1 MKLKYFFIALVAMVA
16 CFSEA
21 FAQQVITVSNAEELK
36 QALKE
41 AGAAPQARQAA
52 QGGAPTYPGL
62 TVTLDQYEDASLID
76 GYFDLKPALVLD
88 LNGYVVKGDI
98 TIESGQLS
106 IIDNKGTGAW
116 IGCITVNSGATLAV
130 GSGNVIAGESGVAVI
145 NKGTLSTDGGAVIGK
160 ITNTGSM
167 EGVATYGM
175 ALVANTTVAQA
186 ALNAAI
192 TGQTVQFASDIE
204 GDLTAV
210 QKPNTKITIDG
221 AKKTLK
227 GTIIVDGKS
236 SAYETTGLVVKN
248 LNFDATAITKDASIN
263 LGDGSN
269 ATRYTSNVSIDGCTF
284 TDTDYTAVAVKS
296 YTAGDK
302 NLVITNCKAEGMHSL
317 LQAANITGITITG
330 CKATT
335 KNGINLN
342 SSSNVKIEKNT
353 IDVEGYAVRAGVSGG
368 TSGKIELTNNTL
380 QSENADG
387 DAVVVLRGTAPA
399 QADLSM
405 TENVVLAATHISGTT
420 ANTKISAEANYWN
433 GEENPVV
440 AGGSAPVVVNS
451 YYADKEKSDL
461 QRNEMGSINAY
472 VMADRIFG
480 DVTTNA
486 EKTLVINIFGKDGE
500 RIGTCT
506 AEKAENL
513 TAKPKTLT
521 WRMNFGTDDSGS
533 WKMEWADGA
542 PSINNMPAKV
552 QVVVDGVA
560 LGEAE
565 VKLTQNGDGQNP
577 VFAAKTDE
585 FGKISSFIVSEGF
598 GFSKAAATLVSAA
611 VEGDN
616 IVILEEGTYTV
627 PTGKNL
633 TITGKAEGVVKFDM
647 SKAVGVHSSMTFND
661 VTFEYSTNKNYIGLQ
676 HAGTMVYN
684 NCTIDG
690 QVFLYGASETFNN
703 CTFNQNS
710 SDAYNVWTY
719 GAKEVA
725 FKNCTFNS
733 AGKSVLIYAEQ
744 AGIFNTVTVEGCT
757 FNASQEVEG
766 KAAIEMDSSLTGG
779 INLTIDAATTATGF
793 GTGNVSGNSLWNNK
807 KGNGNNANND
817 ITVKVGEETVLAPT
831 YDAKIGET
839 GHRTL
844 QEALAAVQAGET
856 ITLLADVT
864 TSDITK
870 INKNITFEGNGKKLT
885 TTAERGFQITGG
897 TVAINN
903 LTIDMPNA
911 AEGNRG
917 INLYNG
923 DTNAALDVTLNN
935 VTINGGKAYA
945 VNIGGGKDNKLTIKN
960 STLTGYAAI
969 NVHTSSVN
977 HTIVVDGSTLNGK
990 NHNNNYSFGTV
1001 VIDGTNA
1008 HSLTI
1013 TNTTITTE
1021 NLEGVTSKYE
1031 KVIVGP
1037 NCTLNWDGEAAVRNI
1052 LADSKGGKLYY
1063 TDLQAAITDAAEVS
1077 GTVQILGNITTTK
1090 SVVVPANK
1098 KVTLD
1103 LNGKTINGTDNE
1115 TKSFGLININPGAE
1129 LTINGEGAI
1138 TLTATNNRG
1147 WNAYSSVISNQRGK
1161 LTVNG
1166 GTIEHLGGTDMAY
1179 AIDNLT
1185 NGKSTYAETIINGGT
1200 IKSTYRAIRQFL
1212 NGTEAQNI
1220 LAVNAGTIEGANKSI
1235 WMQDANKNANPG
1247 SLSVADNAVLKGDVY
1262 LFVTA
1267 GSTEW
1272 PVEVSIADAAFAD
1285 GSTVVTGNIPAQYVV
1300 ENVNGVWGKSNSDA
1314 SIDGVGYATLAEA
1327 LKAVQDGE
1335 TITLT
1340 EGAEGDESKT
1350 EMEFTKDIE
1359 FTITGNA
1366 PKYALP
1372 VITFQNATVNIKDAH
1387 ILIPELD
1394 ARQNATINVI
1404 DSKVDDAGGNS
1415 IAKSYYNGTININE
1429 NSTVYMMQVTTMGYI
1444 NIAGTLN
1451 ATWQTNVYGNG
1462 MITMTN
1468 GATFNTAAL
1477 HLTGKDY
1484 SGRDN
1489 TDEERVG
1496 KPATIVVD
1504 GANFTVGKVTSN
1516 NGADY
1521 SYNSSK
1527 GINVGNVDGKNAV
1540 LDIKNG
1546 ANVNIFMGN
1555 GETANIGAG
1564 GTVNIDGALSVA
1576 CRNEG
1581 GNVTLN
1587 SNGAINLTSENATLK
1602 AQDGLTVNSTV
1613 EGRDVIYADGVYST
1627 KLGLKGKGTEAEPYL
1642 INNVNELM
1650 AFRNSVN
1657 AGETKYN
1664 APGVW
1669 VVLCEDI
1676 DLAGTTWE
1684 RGIGDG
1690 ITATF
1695 DGNFDGK
1702 GKTIK
1707 NFNVQASADS
1717 DKYLCAALFGYTYG
1731 GVTIKNLT
1739 IENANVEFTSA
1750 VAGEKYHNV
1759 GVLVAFANNSKGGKL
1774 NIDNV
1779 TVKGDIKIDAPQTF
1793 GVGAIVGYSY
1803 SGMGSI
1809 TNTKVCPNSGSIIKG
1824 ERFVGGI
1831 IGYSYNNAI
1840 IDKCSVENLAI
1851 SGSNGVAGVAG
1862 LALNGNKITNCSVTN
1877 TTVNAES
1884 NVAYIVGE
1892 LGSGNGGDVLIENCN
1907 APQPWVGGSYATSE
1921 PFVASIGNKYYTS
1934 IAKALEV
1941 VKNGETITLVNDVT
1955 ENVTLTEKAG
1965 LYYTIDGAKKAMKGN
1980 ITINSLSDTNDNRRI
1995 TIKNINFVDDSDAN
2009 VDFISSVNTNHYPRL
2024 TVEGCTFTGS
2034 GNNGD
2039 VALRLKSSHSVVIKD
2054 CTGTGL
2060 HSFLQNTSGWNLT
2073 IENVKV
2079 TDSKSGLALG
2089 TVQGVT
2095 VKGSNIVVPG
2105 YGIRLDANTYNNNA
2119 VIESN
2124 TVKAFIPVVV
2134 RNANTESNIEFKGT
2148 NEMNATNTDGIWCA
2162 IGTSEYETNGEMPTA
2177 ATGKVRVVLS
2187 GTGLSEEGIYGNYYD
2202 ELTIHVASQT
2212 ATTAVTREIYVATM
2226 DEAVAEAKTFN
2237 AGTVIYKVYDAVE
2250 LTTGG
2255 SHGILDLGQNVVIE
2269 GVDPAAK
2276 LTIVGGGV
2284 PDIKGVT
2291 FKNITLADEGTYLPT
2306 ANEFMYQNYIDCTFE
2321 NVKFVDGI
2329 RLSGTSVI
2337 KDSQVEANTTNEYA
2351 IWLDA
2356 GVFTMTGTTVVGGA
2370 DAYGLIKSDLVS
2382 KITITGNTFQYLG
2395 EANKEAL
2402 NTKGAVIIAENNTFI
2417 DCAAGILPADKT
2429 NYADDSKTTV
2439 LTDAAIAENN
2449 TVTVYYAAIGE
2460 QKYETLLAA
2469 IKAAQE
2475 GETITLIRNV
2485 TMDYNARDAY
2495 ETQAKNVVINGNGKT
2510 LTLNQKNSDWAS
2522 FGLAN
2527 NSKLVLNNMT
2537 IEKTGYGDT
2546 DGAWNKHAI
2555 IFSCPV
2561 EMTDVTVNNSIAV
2574 QAGAT
2579 LTDVTINEANGYYG
2593 LWINGNGQAVTI
2605 NGGAINANN
2614 GGRGIKIA
2622 DEYIDNP
2629 AQITLSVDGTVFT
2642 TAKKAAVLV
2651 SSKAGAN
2658 ITASNVN
2665 IENVA
2670 EDKVNFVWVDEDW
2683 AQYFD
2688 QVEVTGATVSPEG
2701 GEGSFA
2707 AAIIVDGAVQS
2718 YFKTFAKAL
2727 ETVTNGQTITLITDV
2742 AENVTIK
2749 QVVGKNI
2756 AIDGNSKTYT
2766 GTITVVGDGAPNGS
2780 NKETLTFKN
2789 INFVVKAKAYAI
2801 TSEKGTHA
2809 RNITVENCTFTG
2821 AADGPSYGIRV
2832 RNGWNYAVKNTTA
2845 DGLSSFF
2852 NATENLSGLTVEDVT
2867 VTNANSAFNA
2877 VYGFGKATFKNVNIS
2892 VAAEGIWVQNQNAFN
2907 LTLEDCSIEA
2917 SKPIYVAEYKDKNN
2931 TNTITL
2937 NGTNNLVAASDGN
2950 WLTIVDEPATNA
2962 TFKVIANDTALDFEK
2977 TSGLAAYAKNDV
2989 RSFAYNDLRKVVNES
3004 ADGDVVAML
3013 ADATVNTKTYTTQND
3028 GYAVLF
3034 NVGGK
3039 AVTFDLNGK
3048 KLSVSAAAADLA
3060 AAKGKMLLSVF
3071 SADLDGDFT
3080 ITDSSEE
3087 GSGAVELAVNDAS
3100 VYSMFVSE
3108 SAQSDKSNSGKL
3120 TINGGSFKTVGN
3132 VANAMFF
3139 SDADKV
3145 ITINGGNFFCDG
3157 VSNAANY
3164 PWLVNTLGNNELQVV
3179 VNGGTFNI
3187 DINHQYRPFEVFV
3200 PETLAVK
3207 SNGNGTWTIVPA
3219 QAYVTEMLSEWVNV
3233 AGSRE
3238 HKVGYATVADALA
3251 ATNELGKTVTLVWS
3265 EGDAPIAMN
3274 GSVFGKDVTI
3284 KGTAKVDWSKGW
3296 LFVGRGGEGNATV
3309 TFDGANL
3316 TSASDQATYGIHVSG
3331 REKNTTNKYDG
3342 TLVIKNSTIE
3352 LDFLINRNAIE
3363 LDNATFTVKNGFGI
3377 AGRPASE
3384 TESGANATATISL
3397 ANNSKVVV
3405 NNHNGMGLG
3414 QAASVLEGMGV
3425 MNIDETSTFETTQGF
3440 VVTANG
3446 TMNIAGT
3453 AIVAGTLTN
3462 NGVINL
3468 TTEEATLEAQEG
3480 LNIAT
3485 TLPGYFVKYANGVYT
3500 VCGEIVLV
3508 DGEVTD
3514 FVNEKD
3520 MIVKTLTYTRTFQER
3535 MLGKWQ
3541 TLYVPFEIPVSELN
3555 AMGYEVAYFND
3566 FRETLDEY
3574 GQVVANGTVLEMIII
3589 RHGVLKANFP
3599 YAIKPKTEESLE
3611 MSLVLNDVKLYSTTG
3626 ERESVECSSA
3636 FKRFTF
3642 DGTYKKA
3649 TKSEIVGNNDVPFY
3663 AMNVNGIMQ
3672 AMGPD
3677 PKLGAFRVYM
3687 TITKKNG
3694 EPFIQTPG
3702 QAALAREIP
3711 LHVIGEED
3719 ENGAT
3724 IIYDVVEDNLNNNG
3738 NDFIYDLQGRRVSEP
3753 KKGGIYIKNGKKILY

>member
-52 QGGAPTYPGL
+52 QGGAPTYPGS
-62 TVTLDQYEDASLID
+62 TITLNQYKDASVIE
-76 GYFDLKPALVLD
+76 GYFAPEKQLVLD
-88 LNGYVVKGDI
+88 LNGYVVYGDI

-116 IGCITVNSGATLAV
+116 IGCITVDARAKLAV

-167 EGVATYGM
+167 EGVATYNT
-175 ALVANTTVAQA
+175 ALVADKTVAQA

-192 TGQTVQFASDIE
+192 DGQAIQFASDIE
-204 GDLTAV
+204 GDLTVV

-221 AKKTLK
+221 AIDDASKTLK
-227 GTIIVDGKS
+227 GAITIDGKS
-236 SAYETTGLVVKN
+236 FAYETTGLVIKN

-269 ATRYTSNVSIDGCTF
+269 ATRYTSNVTINACTF
-284 TDTDYTAVAVKS
+284 KNGGNAKAAVKS
-296 YTAGDK
+296 YQGGCK
-302 NLVITNCKAEGMHSL
+302 NLVITNCEAEGMHSL

-342 SSSNVKIEKNT
+342 SSSNVKIENNT

-380 QSENADG
+380 QSDNADG

-461 QRNEMGSINAY
+461 QRNEMGSIYAY

-486 EKTLVINIFGKDGE
+486 KGSLVINVYGKNGSQ
-500 RIGTCT
+500 IGTCT

-521 WRMNFGTDDSGS
+521 WRMNFGADDSDS

-577 VFAAKTDE
+577 VFAAKTED
-585 FGKISSFIVSEGF
+585 GKISSFIVSEGF
-598 GFSKAAATLVSAA
+598 GFSKAAATLVSSAA
-611 VEGDN
+611 EGDN
-616 IVILEEGTYTV
+616 IVILKEGTYTV

-647 SKAVGVHSSMTFND
+647 SKAVGVHSSMTFNN

-676 HAGTMVYN
+676 YAGTMVYN

-703 CTFNQNS
+703 CTFKQDS
-710 SDAYNVWTY
+710 RDAYNVWTY

-725 FKNCTFNS
+725 FNKCTFNS

-744 AGIFNTVTVEGCT
+744 ASIFNTVTVEGCT

-779 INLTIDAATTATGF
+779 ANVTITNSNASGF

-807 KGNGNNANND
+807 KGNADNKNND
-817 ITVKVGEETVLAPT
+817 ITVTVDGTTVLEPI
-831 YDAKIGET
+831 YVAKIGET

-870 INKNITFEGNGKKLT
+870 INKSITFEGNGKKLT

-990 NHNNNYSFGTV
+990 NHNNNYSIGTV

-1037 NCTLNWDGEAAVRNI
+1037 NCTLAWDGGEAAVRNVMVN
-1052 LADSKGGKLYY
+1052 GLYY
-1063 TDLQAAITDAAEVS
+1063 TDLQAAIKDAAEVS

-1115 TKSFGLININPGAE
+1115 TKSFGLINVNPGAE

-1161 LTVNG
+1161 LTMNG

-1185 NGKSTYAETIINGGT
+1185 NGKGTKAETVINGGT

-1212 NGTEAQNI
+1212 NGTEAENI
-1220 LAVNAGTIEGANKSI
+1220 LAVNDGTIEGANKSI

-1247 SLSVADNAVLKGDVY
+1247 SLTVADEAVLKGDVY

-1350 EMEFTKDIE
+1350 EMAFTKDIE
-1359 FTITGNA
+1359 FTITGKA

-1372 VITFQNATVNIKDAH
+1372 VITFQNATVNIKDAEV
-1387 ILIPELD
+1387 LIPELD
-1394 ARQNATINVI
+1394 ARQNAVINIVN
-1404 DSKVDDAGGNS
+1404 STVHDAGGNS
-1415 IAKSYYNGTININE
+1415 IAKSYYNGAINIDKT
-1429 NSTVYMMQVTTMGYI
+1429 STVHMMQVTTMGYI

-1468 GATFNTAAL
+1468 GATFNTAGL

-1489 TDEERVG
+1489 TDADRVG

-1504 GANFTVGKVTSN
+1504 GANFTVGKVKSD

-1527 GINVGNVDGKNAV
+1527 GINVGTVDGKKAV

-1546 ANVNIFMGN
+1546 ANVNIFMAN

-1587 SNGAINLTSENATLK
+1587 SNGAINLTSEDATLK

-1717 DKYLCAALFGYTYG
+1717 DKNLCAALFGYTYG

-1965 LYYTIDGAKKAMKGN
+1965 LYYTIDGADKAMKGN
-1980 ITINSLSDTNDNRRI
+1980 ITVNSLSDTNDNRRI
-1995 TIKNINFVDDSDAN
+1995 TIKNINFVDESDAN

-2034 GNNGD
+2034 GNDGD
-2039 VALRLKSSHSVVIKD
+2039 VAIRLKSSHSVVIKD

-2079 TDSKSGLALG
+2079 TNSKSGLALG

-2124 TVKAFIPVVV
+2124 KVEAFIPVVV
-2134 RNANTESNIEFKGT
+2134 RNANTESNIEFKGENT
-2148 NEMNATNTDGIWCA
+2148 MTATNTDGIWCA
-2162 IGTSEYETNGEMPTA
+2162 IGTSEYEENGKLPTD
-2177 ATGKVRVVLS
+2177 ATGKVRVVLTD
-2187 GTGLSEEGIYGNYYD
+2187 TGLSEEGIYGNYYD

-2212 ATTAVTREIYVATM
+2212 ATTSVTREIYVATM

-2237 AGTVIYKVYDAVE
+2237 AGTVIYKVYDAVK

-2291 FKNITLADEGTYLPT
+2291 FKNITLADEGTYFPT

-2495 ETQAKNVVINGNGKT
+2495 ETQAQNVVIDGNGKT

-2527 NSKLVLNNMT
+2527 NSKLVLNDMT

-2561 EMTDVTVNNSIAV
+2561 EMNDVTVNNSIAV

-2742 AENVTIK
+2742 AEDVTIK

-2756 AIDGNSKTYT
+2756 TIDGNSKNYT
-2766 GTITVVGDGAPNGS
+2766 GTITVVGDGVPNGS
-2780 NKETLTFKN
+2780 NKETLTFIN
-2789 INFVVKAKAYAI
+2789 INFVVKANAYAI
-2801 TSEKGTHA
+2801 TADKGSHA

-2867 VTNANSAFNA
+2867 VTYANSAFNA

-2962 TFKVIANDTALDFEK
+2962 TFKVVANDTALDFEK

-3013 ADATVNTKTYTTQND
+3013 ADATVNTKTYITQND

-3080 ITDSSEE
+3080 ITDSSAD

-3100 VYSMFVSE
+3100 VYGMFVSE
-3108 SAQSDKSNSGKL
+3108 SAQADKSNCGKL

-3157 VSNAANY
+3157 VSNAANN
-3164 PWLVNTLGNNELQVV
+3164 PWLVNTLGNNKLQVV

-3316 TSASDQATYGIHVSG
+3316 TSASNSASYGIHVSG
-3331 REKNTTNKYDG
+3331 REKNTNNKYDG
-3342 TLVIKNSTIE
+3342 TVVIKNSTIE

-3508 DGEVTD
+3508 DGELTEYT
-3514 FVNEKD
+3514 NAED
-3520 MIVKTLTYTRTFQER
+3520 MVIKTLTYKRSNIKSTWTPF
-3535 MLGKWQ
+3535 
-3541 TLYVPFEIPVSELN
+3541 YVPFEVPVS
-3555 AMGYEVAYFND
+3555 AIADKFDIAY
-3566 FRETLDEY
+3566 
-3574 GQVVANGTVLEMIII
+3574 I
-3589 RHGVLKANFP
+3589 
-3599 YAIKPKTEESLE
+3599 
-3611 MSLVLNDVKLYSTTG
+3611 NDVRRTDSDNNGELDDFSMEIIYIHKAGENSSCDGSNKILKPNYPYFIRSTAGTTEMNITLEETILYAAK
-3626 ERESVECSSA
+3626 EN
-3636 FKRFTF
+3636 TF
-3642 DGTYKKA
+3642 DCTTMTEKFEIKGNYKQKSDLDKQFDYVVGGGEWGHLA
-3649 TKSEIVGNNDVPFY
+3649 TGYSLNPFR
-3663 AMNVNGIMQ
+3663 
-3672 AMGPD
+3672 
-3677 PKLGAFRVYM
+3677 FYM
-3687 TITKKNG
+3687 KRSSRIEG
-3694 EPFIQTPG
+3694 EPTSS
-3702 QAALAREIP
+3702 LAPMKSMKIR
-3711 LHVIGEED
+3711 VCGEED

-3724 IIYDVVEDNLNNNG
+3724 IIYDVVEDSLNG